1 MDDAA
6 GPVTGT
12 ISVVLAD
19 DNLIVRE
26 GVRALIER
34 HKDLRIVGVAADYDE
49 VIEEAT
55 SLQPQVLV
63 TDIRMPPEFNREGI
77 DAAKEVRKRH
87 PGTGVVILSQYD
99 DPEYAVSLLAEG
111 SAGYGYLLKDHIAQ
125 GDQLVDALRAVATGG
140 NALDPAIV
148 DALVRPVT
156 SDGGLTPG
164 EEELLGMVAE
174 GKPIKA
180 IAASKRLPPEAVDAA
195 VEAVF
200 VKLAEGVSAGTDGAL
215 QRLRLL
221 HKAIVDREEQGET
234 LSRLLPG
241 GLAEKLRRDGRHIGE
256 TERVV
261 CTVLM
266 SDIRS
271 YSTIAEHA
279 DPSQL
284 AGQLNVH
291 RAAMNEAILGENGTV
306 MQFVGDA
313 VMAVFGA
320 PFEQEDHADRAVV
333 AALAMHEKQSHINR
347 QWTDEGVTHAPGE
360 EELLGWSPRASPSR
374 RSLPRSGCRPKRST
388 PPSRP
393 CSSSWRRECRPA
405 PTVRSSVCGCCT
417 RPSWIAR
424 SRGRRLS
431 RLLPGGLAEKLRRD
445 GRHIGETERVVCTV
459 LMSDIRS
466 YSTIAEHADPSQ
478 LAGQLNVHR
487 AAMNEAILG
496 ENGTVMQFV
505 GDAVMAVFG
514 APFEQE
520 DHADRA
526 VVAALAMHEKQ
537 SHINRQWAE
546 EGLPS
551 FGLGLGL
558 STGEAAAALLGSE
571 ERLEYTLVG
580 DTVNMSQRLQQLA
593 EAGEIVV
600 SQGDGRGLDLCPGNG
615 RATGPI
621 GERTRDPRDR
631 IQTGGRR
638 MPAGGPHNEGG
649 NLTWTPWS

>member
-1 MDDAA
+1 ML
-6 GPVTGT
+6 
-12 ISVVLAD
+12 LAD

-34 HKDLRIVGVAADYDE
+34 HQDLCIVGVAADYDE
-49 VIEEAT
+49 VVQGAA

-63 TDIRMPPEFNREGI
+63 TDIRMPPDFNREGI

-99 DPEYAVSLLAEG
+99 DPEYAVALLAEG

-125 GDQLVDALRAVATGG
+125 GDQLVDAIRSVASGG

-156 SDGGLTPG
+156 SNGGLAPA
-164 EEELLGMVAE
+164 EEELLAMVAE

-180 IAASKRLPPEAVDAA
+180 IAVSRGLPAEAVDAE

-200 VKLAEGVSAGTDGAL
+200 VKLAEGVSAGTQGAL

-261 CTVLM
+261 VTVLM

-271 YSTIAEHA
+271 YSSIAEHA

-291 RAAMNEAILGENGTV
+291 RAAMNDAILGENGTV

-320 PFEQEDHADRAVV
+320 PFAQEDHADLAV
-333 AALAMHEKQSHINR
+333 AAARAMHDKQRQIN
-347 QWTDEGVTHAPGE
+347 
-360 EELLGWSPRASPSR
+360 
-374 RSLPRSGCRPKRST
+374 CR
-388 PPSRP
+388 
-393 CSSSWRRECRPA
+393 W
-405 PTVRSSVCGCCT
+405 
-417 RPSWIAR
+417 
-424 SRGRRLS
+424 
-431 RLLPGGLAEKLRRD
+431 
-445 GRHIGETERVVCTV
+445 
-459 LMSDIRS
+459 
-466 YSTIAEHADPSQ
+466 
-478 LAGQLNVHR
+478 
-487 AAMNEAILG
+487 
-496 ENGTVMQFV
+496 
-505 GDAVMAVFG
+505 
-514 APFEQE
+514 E
-520 DHADRA
+520 D
-526 VVAALAMHEKQ
+526 
-537 SHINRQWAE
+537 
-546 EGLPS
+546 EGLPP

-593 EAGEIVV
+593 EAGETVV
-600 SQGDGRGLDLCPGNG
+600 SEATVEAWHAPRETVALPPQLVKGRETPVIAYKLVDDTCRSED
-615 RATGPI
+615 RAAT
-621 GERTRDPRDR
+621 
-631 IQTGGRR
+631 
-638 MPAGGPHNEGG
+638 EG
-649 NLTWTPWS
+649 